1 MNKKISLYLAG
12 IIAELLLFF
21 SGIALTGRN
30 DLFWIMPAVSFV
42 GMGITV
48 ILTCREYET
57 LLNERSDRLCQ
68 NRKNEL
74 DEFAMLF
81 GELNNEIQTKNSN
94 IEQMLCSLSDT
105 AHSNSESVSRM
116 REVLSDYQKNTENNI
131 SALTELINK
140 NSVKYQK
147 TTAAMCEDIKSGLD
161 ELRTIESEQNQKFAD
176 ETANSISGLA
186 DTLNAN
192 SEKINSH
199 ILSGYEQL
207 KNMTEEQYKSLVGY
221 SDEVSEKVKE
231 LVAGLSAIPAI
242 VEQTVSKNSELTA
255 DYINYA
261 EQKYEKLTHSFS
273 ETVSAASQKA
283 VSDAVSE
290 LCDVYEKTSHQIS
303 EKTEECFKKF
313 DISYKSALDGVT
325 QKLYEDNKT
334 TNKQLLQSLSE
345 TETEH
350 SDTLRKTFDE
360 ISLKHTQAISDT
372 ICSGIRSI
380 RDENKAISEQ
390 IGNFI
395 SSENSFVDSAEKK
408 FTDTLGL
415 IENASALYQDS
426 FEKVKGL
433 VSNYTGNIKD
443 TVGEQLQSV
452 IAELN
457 SCSTEITGRQTE
469 ELNKSMKIISG
480 EFAELSAKAIASVQ
494 EKNNEHICKI
504 ADSLTELG
512 ESTKSLSNEWR
523 EADKSIRNDMDEIS
537 ARISESADRQSETN
551 SHLVSDL
558 RIAIDEKITRLDEL
572 IDAKIAEG
580 TNALQ
585 SSVSGYTEEFVNA
598 NAEALASIQKDNL
611 DKIRDAGDNVTKLA
625 GEILKFINNTKQ
637 FYSELRNMLQE
648 NAENQNDTL
657 NDFNTDFQKKIN
669 KLNQI
674 LTEKTEEHY
683 SESKEIQT
691 QIQTITSNYERMFNQ
706 IMENQKNMQAMTE
719 SDINL
724 LTKLLK

>member
-30 DLFWIMPAVSFV
+30 DLFWIMSAVSFI

-48 ILTCREYET
+48 ILTCREYEA

-74 DEFAMLF
+74 DEFARLF

-105 AHSNSESVSRM
+105 AQSNSESVSKM

-140 NSVKYQK
+140 NSVKYQE

-176 ETANSISGLA
+176 ETAISIAGLT

-207 KNMTEEQYKSLVGY
+207 KNMTEVQYKSLVEY
-221 SDEVSEKVKE
+221 SEDVSEKVKE
-231 LVAGLSAIPAI
+231 LVGSLSAIPAI

-255 DYINYA
+255 DYINCA
-261 EQKYEKLTHSFS
+261 EQKYDKLTRSFS

-283 VSDAVSE
+283 VRDAVSE
-290 LCDVYEKTSHQIS
+290 LCDVYEKTSHHIS

-313 DISYKSALDGVT
+313 DISYKSALDSVT

-350 SDTLRKTFDE
+350 NDTLRKAFDE

-372 ICSGIRSI
+372 ICSGIGSI
-380 RDENKAISEQ
+380 SDENKAIAEQ
-390 IGNFI
+390 IRNLI

-408 FTDTLGL
+408 FNDTFGL
-415 IENASALYQDS
+415 IENASDVYQDS

-433 VSNYTGNIKD
+433 VSDYTGNIKD

-457 SCSTEITGRQTE
+457 RCSTEITGRQTE
-469 ELNKSMKIISG
+469 ELSKSMKIISG

-523 EADKSIRNDMDEIS
+523 EADKSIRNDMAEIS
-537 ARISESADRQSETN
+537 VRISESADRQSETN

-637 FYSELRNMLQE
+637 FYSELHNMLEE

-657 NDFNTDFQKKIN
+657 DDFNTDFQKKIN
-669 KLNQI
+669 KLSQT
-674 LTEKTEEHY
+674 LTEKTDEHY